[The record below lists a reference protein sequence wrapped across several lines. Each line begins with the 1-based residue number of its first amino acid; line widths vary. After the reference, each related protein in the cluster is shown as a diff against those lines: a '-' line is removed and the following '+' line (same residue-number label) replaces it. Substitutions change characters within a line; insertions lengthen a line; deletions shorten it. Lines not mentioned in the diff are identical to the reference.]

1 MYSPDRYV
9 AALRFAAVRH
19 ASQVVPGSQLPYV
32 VHVTSVA
39 SEVIAVLPQMPELD
53 ADLAVCAA
61 LLHDTIEDTATTYD
75 ELAAAFGAR
84 VADGVQALSKSNND
98 ELTKLERMRDS
109 LRRIKLQPREIWIV
123 KLADRITN
131 LAPPP
136 AHWTT
141 DKRRA
146 YRDEAITIADELG
159 SACAP
164 LDARIRGRIAVYARH
179 LA

>member
-9 AALRFAAVRH
+9 AALRFAAERH
-19 ASQVVPGSQLPYV
+19 HDQRVPGTELPYL

-39 SEVIAVLPQMPELD
+39 SEVIAVLPGAPELD
-53 ADLAVCAA
+53 ADLAVCTA
-61 LLHDTIEDTATTYD
+61 LLHDTLEDTATTRD
-75 ELAAAFGAR
+75 ELVAAFGPR
-84 VADGVQALSKSNND
+84 VAEGVHALTKLTND
-98 ELTKLERMRDS
+98 ELPKAERMVDS
-109 LRRIKLQPREIWIV
+109 LRRIQLQPREIWIV

-136 AHWTT
+136 AHWTA